1 MKTLICCIAVLL
13 CVSIDIQA
21 EEEPVILEKEQVTHR
36 DFDDRSLHIDP
47 TVTHDGRTVY
57 IRLVFPCEGLWVT
70 VENEYGLVVFSESP
84 DMSNGELSYTF
95 EIENSES
102 KSYHIEIKLDGVL
115 YWGDFVVRE

>member
-21 EEEPVILEKEQVTHR
+21 EEKSVILKKEQVTHR
-36 DFDDRSLHIDP
+36 DFDRRSLHIDP

-57 IRLVFPCEGLWVT
+57 IRLAFPCKGLWVT

-84 DMSNGELSYTF
+84 DMNNGELSYVF
-95 EIENSES
+95 EIEDP
-102 KSYHIEIKLDGVL
+102 KGKAYHIEIKLDEVL
-115 YWGDFVVRE
+115 YWGDFFVQ

>member
-1 MKTLICCIAVLL
+1 MKALICCIGMLL
-13 CVSIDIQA
+13 CVFCNVKS
-21 EEEPVILEKEQVTHR
+21 EEREVPIYKDRKDNRTL
-36 DFDDRSLHIDP
+36 DDRSLHIDP

-57 IRLVFPCEGLWVT
+57 IRLAFPCEGLWVT
-70 VENEYGLVVFSESP
+70 VKNEYGLVVFSDSP

-102 KSYHIEIKLDGVL
+102 KSYHIGIKLDGVL

>member
-1 MKTLICCIAVLL
+1 MKTLICCIGMLL
-13 CVSIDIQA
+13 CIAGNVNS
-21 EEEPVILEKEQVTHR
+21 EEREVPIYKKITENKTS
-36 DFDDRSLHIDP
+36 DNRSLHVVP

-70 VENEYGLVVFSESP
+70 VENEYGLVVFSDSP